1 MIDGNDTLTF
11 AAGAGI
17 TVLVGGTDTV
27 TYSAVLGSTID
38 SSEIEN
44 GTITADDTGTASV
57 DSDEIA
63 ANAVTTA
70 EIDDATITFGDIAQ
84 NACSTGQ
91 FMGWD
96 GSAWVCSNP
105 IGPTAQ
111 VYSGQTTDI
120 NTVGYT
126 AVPFDNETIKE
137 SGITH
142 SNVTNNTRVTI
153 DTAGT
158 YFVSYSISWVN
169 GDTNRK
175 NIECGIRVNGSTMI
189 TPSLAYGYSRTNTEQ
204 NGTVSS
210 SAVVTTAS
218 DNDYY
223 EIVCQ
228 SVGGA
233 GIANLVA
240 NQAWTIV
247 SSTTTGVGNGGGGGS
262 SAFDITD
269 SSNTETVNGGETLTF
284 ASGAGLSVLVSGPD
298 TVTFSSDLGAD
309 IASAEI
315 VNATILFEDIAAN
328 GCSSGEVMEYSG
340 AAWICGTDDG
350 LTSEVDGIVGNEVL
364 DVTVNGGLTRA
375 GLGTGA
381 SPYTLGL
388 RTDCSANEFLSWN
401 GSAWGCNVP
410 VYEKIVLWAEDNG
423 TASAADTG
431 GDEYS
436 FGNGSV
442 GSIGITL
449 AEDWELYAV
458 SFDAETFGTSVDVD
472 VVNRNGGAVL
482 HSFTANADDYSET
495 IGSPVSVS
503 AGDVIGFTTTNTV
516 GATTDIRAA
525 VYLRRLP

>member
-1 MIDGNDTLTF
+1 
-11 AAGAGI
+11 
-17 TVLVGGTDTV
+17 
-27 TYSAVLGSTID
+27 
-38 SSEIEN
+38 
-44 GTITADDTGTASV
+44 
-57 DSDEIA
+57 
-63 ANAVTTA
+63 
-70 EIDDATITFGDIAQ
+70 
-84 NACSTGQ
+84 
-91 FMGWD
+91 
-96 GSAWVCSNP
+96 
-105 IGPTAQ
+105 
-111 VYSGQTTDI
+111 
-120 NTVGYT
+120 
-126 AVPFDNETIKE
+126 
-137 SGITH
+137 
-142 SNVTNNTRVTI
+142 
-153 DTAGT
+153 
-158 YFVSYSISWVN
+158 
-169 GDTNRK
+169 
-175 NIECGIRVNGSTMI
+175 
-189 TPSLAYGYSRTNTEQ
+189 
-204 NGTVSS
+204 
-210 SAVVTTAS
+210 
-218 DNDYY
+218 
-223 EIVCQ
+223 
-228 SVGGA
+228 
-233 GIANLVA
+233 
-240 NQAWTIV
+240 
-247 SSTTTGVGNGGGGGS
+247 
-262 SAFDITD
+262 
-269 SSNTETVNGGETLTF
+269 
-284 ASGAGLSVLVSGPD
+284 
-298 TVTFSSDLGAD
+298 
-309 IASAEI
+309 
-315 VNATILFEDIAAN
+315 
-328 GCSSGEVMEYSG
+328 MEYSG
-340 AAWICGTDDG
+340 ASWICGTDDG